1 MKPAYLPQ
9 QVLVMGLGVH
19 GGGLGVACWLL
30 HHGVSVTITD
40 LASAEQLAK
49 PLATLNQAAAE
60 AGATDRLRYVLGEHR
75 AEDFT
80 NHPMVVVNPAVRPDS
95 RWLQMA
101 TSAGASVETEMTLF
115 FRACPA
121 PIIGITGTKG
131 KSTTAM
137 LTGAILRTQH
147 PDTVIAGNMRVS
159 ALETLQRIT
168 PTTPVI
174 LELSSFQLMRLGAA
188 HLSPTYGC
196 ITNFS
201 PDHLNYHG
209 TLEEYGTA
217 KRQIF
222 CHQSSQGVIVLNHAD
237 VQAGIWGEYFPGR
250 MLTFSADPAVGTQA
264 AADCHIDPAG
274 YVVLYGERIVH
285 QRDIRLAGRHNLEN
299 VQAAVML
306 AHLAGGR
313 MDQIGAA
320 VGTFGGIDHRL
331 ELVRELDGVSYI
343 NDTTATNPVAAQ
355 AGLTSFDAPI
365 VLIAGG
371 ADKGLPTSALAQT
384 IVERATGLVLLAGSA
399 TPRLQ
404 ADIDN
409 LLIQGHSCCLSP
421 DAIQGP
427 FDDFANAITAAQ
439 QLATVGD
446 VVLLSP
452 GCASFGMF
460 RNEFHRGEEFRR
472 IVQTLTSRRISRG
485 NA

>member
-1 MKPAYLPQ
+1 MKLEYLPEH
-9 QVLVMGLGVH
+9 VLVMGLGVH
-19 GGGLGVACWLL
+19 GGGLGVARWLL
-30 HHGVSVTITD
+30 RHGVSVTITD

-60 AGATDRLRYVLGEHR
+60 AGATDRLRYVLGEHH

-95 RWLQMA
+95 PWLQMA

-168 PTTPVI
+168 PTTPVV

-188 HLSPTYGC
+188 HLSPTYAC

-209 TLEEYGTA
+209 TMEEYAAA
-217 KRQIF
+217 KQQIF
-222 CHQSSQGVIVLNHAD
+222 SHQSAQGVVLLNHAD
-237 VQAGIWGEYFPGR
+237 VQAGIWGEHFPGR
-250 MLTFSADPAVGTQA
+250 MLTFSADPAVGAQA
-264 AADCHIDPAG
+264 GADCHIDAAG
-274 YVVLYGERIVH
+274 YIVLYGEQILH
-285 QRDIRLAGRHNLEN
+285 QQDIHLPGRHNLEN
-299 VQAAVML
+299 VQAAITL
-306 AHLAGGR
+306 AHLVGSR
-313 MDQIGAA
+313 SEQISATVANFRG
-320 VGTFGGIDHRL
+320 VDHRL
-331 ELVRELDGVSYI
+331 ELVREIGGVSYV

-355 AGLTSFDAPI
+355 AALMSFDAPM

-371 ADKGLPTSALAQT
+371 ADKGLPTSGLAQT
-384 IVERATGLVLLAGSA
+384 IVERAKALVLLAGSA
-399 TPRLQ
+399 TPRLIEEIN
-404 ADIDN
+404 D
-409 LLIQGHSCCLSP
+409 LLTKQHEHGSLSP

-427 FDDFANAITAAQ
+427 FDDFAGAVTAAQ
-439 QLATVGD
+439 QVATAGD

-472 IVQTLTSRRISRG
+472 IVQMLTSNTDG
-485 NA
+485 